1 MISDMF
7 EATGEFAARL
17 MPLIDLPLY
26 DDSARIVISDVS
38 CSMALEHWQATLHAL
53 QAGLLP
59 STVVLHRAQF
69 EALLRSIW
77 LLYAASDDQ
86 VAKLTEGLS
95 IETEQ
100 GAKNLPQTADMMKAL
115 ERTGPAPAYEALK
128 RFKDNS
134 WKALNSYAHAGLHPL
149 RRHADGYPSELAI
162 GVLRNANGLASL
174 TAMQAV
180 TLAGAQLYQ
189 RAVLAL
195 TSEYPDC
202 MPELL

>member
-1 MISDMF
+1 M
-7 EATGEFAARL
+7 A
-17 MPLIDLPLY
+17 LIDLPLY

-53 QAGLLP
+53 QTGLLP
-59 STVVLHRAQF
+59 SAVVVHRAQF

-86 VAKLTEGLS
+86 VAKLTADLS

-100 GAKNLPQTADMMKAL
+100 GAKNLPQAADMMKAL

-149 RRHADGYPSELAI
+149 RRHAEGYPPELAI

-174 TAMQAV
+174 AAMQAV
-180 TLAGAQLYQ
+180 TLAGTQAHQ
-189 RAVLAL
+189 RVILAL
-195 TSEYPDC
+195 AAEYPDC
-202 MPELL
+202 MPGLL